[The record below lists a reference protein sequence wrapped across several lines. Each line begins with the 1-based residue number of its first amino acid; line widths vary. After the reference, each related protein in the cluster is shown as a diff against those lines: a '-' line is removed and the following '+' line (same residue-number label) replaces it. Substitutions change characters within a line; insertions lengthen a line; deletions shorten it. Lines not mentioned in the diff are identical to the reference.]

1 MTTHEA
7 KRDCA
12 IRLHAFGVPFIKLT
26 AKTIGFQDLARL
38 DCVFVQV
45 WLNGPL
51 PTGITTTMIEQGI
64 PKPSQGGYCVEYKRQ
79 LATSH

>member
-1 MTTHEA
+1 
-7 KRDCA
+7 
-12 IRLHAFGVPFIKLT
+12 
-26 AKTIGFQDLARL
+26 
-38 DCVFVQV
+38 V